1 MNQHIRVNKA
11 VELLLAAGIFIFLLL
26 IISTNIFHF
35 NYMLN
40 ADLASDTVLGR
51 LIWTSKEVIPESW
64 YIAAETRIIG
74 TPNFGAL
81 FYGLTKNMVLSEGL
95 ACCLMT
101 VFIMAGIFY
110 FGKKAKLKR
119 AETMLLAFLGLALS
133 ANMAILELLYLFASY
148 YAIHTAIMFY
158 TLGIY
163 VEVIRERKIK
173 ITSVILSL
181 ALALCLGIQGV
192 RGILV
197 IYGPLFGMEAIR
209 VIYRGISRKAATGG
223 HILKSWIDGAKGEK
237 ADRILSLW
245 VAGLLVFSFIGTCFP
260 FSTGQTF
267 SRNIRN
273 GLKKLVTVVLPD
285 MRRATSFDQVNIL
298 GKVCLV
304 VLLLAVF
311 YLLAGVLWRMWKRK
325 EIAAAEWGFLVI
337 CASPVVTALIV
348 SFTTFEDTERY
359 YFLLVYAMAF
369 AAVLAGRRLKQGWK
383 VLGGLLIAVY
393 AVINVYTVY
402 LPILRSQE
410 PPATELRQ
418 VGNYLVE
425 NDYHTAYATFENA
438 NTLTVLTNG
447 KVQAAA
453 VASVEKMDICKWMSS
468 TEWYVPNVPFED
480 KTAYIVTE
488 AEAESFQLFLEA
500 HKGEVE
506 FASSI
511 GKYSIYI
518 SDYNFSTLE

>member
-1 MNQHIRVNKA
+1 M
-11 VELLLAAGIFIFLLL
+11 
-26 IISTNIFHF
+26 
-35 NYMLN
+35 
-40 ADLASDTVLGR
+40 
-51 LIWTSKEVIPESW
+51 
-64 YIAAETRIIG
+64 
-74 TPNFGAL
+74 
-81 FYGLTKNMVLSEGL
+81 
-95 ACCLMT
+95 
-101 VFIMAGIFY
+101 
-110 FGKKAKLKR
+110 
-119 AETMLLAFLGLALS
+119 
-133 ANMAILELLYLFASY
+133 
-148 YAIHTAIMFY
+148 
-158 TLGIY
+158 
-163 VEVIRERKIK
+163 
-173 ITSVILSL
+173 
-181 ALALCLGIQGV
+181 
-192 RGILV
+192 
-197 IYGPLFGMEAIR
+197 
-209 VIYRGISRKAATGG
+209 
-223 HILKSWIDGAKGEK
+223 
-237 ADRILSLW
+237 
-245 VAGLLVFSFIGTCFP
+245 VFSFIGTCFP